1 MKMTKQQQPQQ
12 LTYFLKQTKQEQ
24 IKKGGFSNFNK
35 HLIVN
40 YKNKQS

>member
-1 MKMTKQQQPQQ
+1 MTKKQQQQQ
-12 LTYFLKQTKQEQ
+12 QIYFLKQTKQEQ
-24 IKKGGFSNFNK
+24 IKKGVFSNFNK